1 MRWKGG
7 RQQEVTHTTRFQGF
21 SKTSSP
27 SRAGGQTSQSSE
39 EEAYLW
45 AGPDGSARK
54 RNASFLTKWPTNQAT
69 PAQLCSKE
77 SQDTSPRIGSY
88 QPHGRGSSHP
98 PGVAQNARS
107 RTLPRQQSNSGG
119 LLLQASVTHQQPCS
133 HPRQCPQ
140 RSQGKAC
147 GCSCTLQEATSG
159 DCPEWTEALLMARP
173 QLEMLYSKYENFSG
187 RGSGMVVPETMACWR
202 ERGKR
207 PL

>member
-21 SKTSSP
+21 SKTSSH

-107 RTLPRQQSNSGG
+107 RTLPGSKATVEAFCCGHLSPISSPAATLGNVPIGLKGKPVDAPVRSRKRRQ
-119 LLLQASVTHQQPCS
+119 VTVQ
-133 HPRQCPQ
+133 
-140 RSQGKAC
+140 
-147 GCSCTLQEATSG
+147 
-159 DCPEWTEALLMARP
+159 
-173 QLEMLYSKYENFSG
+173 SG
-187 RGSGMVVPETMACWR
+187 RR
-202 ERGKR
+202 
-207 PL
+207 LF